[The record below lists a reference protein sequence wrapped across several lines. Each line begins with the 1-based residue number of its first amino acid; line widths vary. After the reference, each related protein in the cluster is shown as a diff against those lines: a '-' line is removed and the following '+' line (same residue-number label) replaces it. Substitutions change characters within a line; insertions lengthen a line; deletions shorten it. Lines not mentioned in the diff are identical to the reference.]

1 VEPSPTSARSIAEHL
16 DSLRIS
22 RGFSEAEEIG
32 HKALAEGIADTA
44 IRIALGRIELL
55 RNRPNEALNYFE
67 DAVRADPSSGTAIAW
82 KIATLCR
89 LRRFDDAQKAST
101 DALVRFSSQ
110 VDVLITVGRLQLDRN
125 RYEEA
130 PSWFEK
136 ALQVDPRNSTALEWR
151 VTALRSL
158 RRFEEAESAAH
169 TAINTLPHKPN
180 LLIQLGAV
188 HYDQANHETALEWFN
203 KALQLDGRH
212 EWALR
217 SRIIALRSLRR
228 FEDTVVSRSS
238 CKLADL
244 EWAVHVSGCRGFWN
258 EIRRQSLF
266 LLVKGPVTR
275 RAV

>member
-1 VEPSPTSARSIAEHL
+1 VESSPTSARSIAEHL
-16 DSLRIS
+16 DGLRIS

-32 HKALAEGIADTA
+32 HRALAEGVADTA

-67 DAVRADPSSGTAIAW
+67 DAVHADPSSGTAIAW
-82 KIATLCR
+82 KIAALCR

-101 DALVRFSSQ
+101 EALVRFSSQ

-130 PSWFEK
+130 PSWFER
-136 ALQVDPRNSTALEWR
+136 ALQLDPRNSTALEWR
-151 VTALRSL
+151 VT
-158 RRFEEAESAAH
+158 
-169 TAINTLPHKPN
+169 
-180 LLIQLGAV
+180 
-188 HYDQANHETALEWFN
+188 
-203 KALQLDGRH
+203 
-212 EWALR
+212 
-217 SRIIALRSLRR
+217 ALRSLRR

-275 RAV
+275 RAVLMRT